1 MFAKYQA
8 VTLGSKGSDCG
19 SKMYREVVITKKNKD
34 KLLKRYYLK
43 GNKLELLDANT
54 LNSLIGK
61 KIKIRSP
68 LYCTASNAHICN
80 KCIGDLPYILG
91 VENVGL
97 TTSAIGSAYL
107 NKLMKSFHD
116 ATQKFVS
123 IDIDR
128 MIIE

>member
-1 MFAKYQA
+1 
-8 VTLGSKGSDCG
+8 
-19 SKMYREVVITKKNKD
+19 MYREVLVTKKNKD
-34 KLLKRYYLK
+34 RLLKRYYLK

-54 LNSLIGK
+54 LNGMVGK

-68 LYCTASNAHICN
+68 LYCTASGGHICN

-91 VENVGL
+91 VQNVGL

-123 IDIDR
+123 IHIDR